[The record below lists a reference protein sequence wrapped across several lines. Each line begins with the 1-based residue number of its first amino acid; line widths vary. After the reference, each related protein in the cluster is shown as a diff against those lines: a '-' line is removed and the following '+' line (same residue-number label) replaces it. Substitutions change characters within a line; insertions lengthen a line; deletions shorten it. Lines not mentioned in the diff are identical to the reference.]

1 MCDMKRLLKGFYTGC
16 LILLIIYL
24 NTMAVSA
31 SDKSVTA
38 DDLFGFDISQAIP
51 DETAELLELL
61 DIDTVDFDAI
71 FNVKA
76 EDCVAVAKKLLTGG
90 LESPFKSLVRLIVII
105 TLIAIFESFLPDDA
119 GFRLTVEVVAS
130 LLCTLSVIEPLS
142 TAITSAVASISV
154 SETFMLTLIP
164 LLTAIV
170 SLSGNPT
177 LALSF
182 QSIAFA
188 AAQIISGIAESVIV
202 PIVGAVLALDV
213 TASVMPTFSLSG
225 LTDFIKKTITS
236 VLSIGASVFM
246 SFLGIKGVLANAA
259 DTVAGKGI
267 KMIISSAVP
276 VVGGALS
283 EAYSGIMGS
292 IVIVRSTVGIIGI
305 CIIALINLPS
315 LIQLLFWIFALRFAA
330 ASADL
335 FEQKAISAFLR
346 ALASSLTLLNVVL
359 LFVAVLFIL
368 STALLISLRTG

>member
-1 MCDMKRLLKGFYTGC
+1 MKRLLKGFYTGC
-16 LILLIIYL
+16 LILLTIYL

-76 EDCVAVAKKLLTGG
+76 EDCVTVAKKLLTGG

-119 GFRLTVEVVAS
+119 GYRLTVEVVAS

-170 SLSGNPT
+170 SLSGNST

>member
-1 MCDMKRLLKGFYTGC
+1 MKRLLKGFYTGC

-51 DETAELLELL
+51 DETVELLELL

-105 TLIAIFESFLPDDA
+105 TLITIFESFLPDDA

>member
-16 LILLIIYL
+16 LILLIVYL
-24 NTMAVSA
+24 NTTAVSA
-31 SDKSVTA
+31 SNKSVTT

-90 LESPFKSLVRLIVII
+90 LESPFKSLVRLIIII

-119 GFRLTVEVVAS
+119 GFRLSVEVVAS

-202 PIVGAVLALDV
+202 PIVGAVLALDI

-330 ASADL
+330 SSADL

-359 LFVAVLFIL
+359 LFAAVLFIL

>member
-1 MCDMKRLLKGFYTGC
+1 MKRLLKGFYTGC

-61 DIDTVDFDAI
+61 DIDTLDFDAI

-170 SLSGNPT
+170 SLSGNPA

-368 STALLISLRTG
+368 STALLISLRKG

>member
-1 MCDMKRLLKGFYTGC
+1 MKRLLKGFYTGC

-51 DETAELLELL
+51 DETVELLELL

>member
-1 MCDMKRLLKGFYTGC
+1 MKRLLKGFYTGC

>member
-61 DIDTVDFDAI
+61 DIDTLDFDAI

-170 SLSGNPT
+170 SLSGNPA

-368 STALLISLRTG
+368 STALLISLRKG

>member
-51 DETAELLELL
+51 DETVELLELL

-105 TLIAIFESFLPDDA
+105 TLITIFESFLPDDA

>member
-1 MCDMKRLLKGFYTGC
+1 ML
-16 LILLIIYL
+16 
-24 NTMAVSA
+24 
-31 SDKSVTA
+31 
-38 DDLFGFDISQAIP
+38 
-51 DETAELLELL
+51 
-61 DIDTVDFDAI
+61 
-71 FNVKA
+71 
-76 EDCVAVAKKLLTGG
+76 
-90 LESPFKSLVRLIVII
+90 RLIVII

-170 SLSGNPT
+170 SLSGNPA

-368 STALLISLRTG
+368 STALLISLRKG

>member
-1 MCDMKRLLKGFYTGC
+1 MKRLLKGFYTGC
-16 LILLIIYL
+16 LILLIVCL

-38 DDLFGFDISQAIP
+38 DDLFGFDIFQAIP

-105 TLIAIFESFLPDDA
+105 TLIAIFESFLPDDES
-119 GFRLTVEVVAS
+119 FRLTVEVVAS

>member
-1 MCDMKRLLKGFYTGC
+1 MKRLLKGFYTGC

-170 SLSGNPT
+170 SLSGNPA

-188 AAQIISGIAESVIV
+188 AAQVISGIAESVIV

>member
-1 MCDMKRLLKGFYTGC
+1 MKRLLKGFYTGC

-61 DIDTVDFDAI
+61 DIDTLDFDAI

-170 SLSGNPT
+170 SLSGNPA

-188 AAQIISGIAESVIV
+188 AAQVISGIAESVIV

>member
-51 DETAELLELL
+51 DETVELLELL

>member
-1 MCDMKRLLKGFYTGC
+1 MKRLLKGFYTGC
-16 LILLIIYL
+16 LILLTIYL

-119 GFRLTVEVVAS
+119 GFRITVEVVAS

-170 SLSGNPT
+170 SLSGNPA

>member
-1 MCDMKRLLKGFYTGC
+1 MKRLLKGFYTGC

-61 DIDTVDFDAI
+61 DIDTLDFDAI

-170 SLSGNPT
+170 SLSGNPA

-276 VVGGALS
+276 IVGGALS

>member
-61 DIDTVDFDAI
+61 DIDTLDFDAI

-170 SLSGNPT
+170 SLSGNPA

-276 VVGGALS
+276 IVGGALS

>member
-31 SDKSVTA
+31 SDISVTA

-61 DIDTVDFDAI
+61 DIDTLNFDAI

-76 EDCVAVAKKLLTGG
+76 EDCVTVAKKLLTGG

-142 TAITSAVASISV
+142 MAITSAVASISV

-170 SLSGNPT
+170 SLSGNPA

-202 PIVGAVLALDV
+202 PIVGAVLALDI